1 MKRKMTINKKKWD
14 TVFPTNWNAELT
26 GDENASVL
34 VYTERFPGYPGSEM
48 KKRFANVK
56 KHFTKALR
64 AVDPTSTI
72 TVKGNSI
79 TLTIHAPRKVRLMT
93 LVGEF
98 AAQAADDADE
108 LCFYMNAMR
117 DELVKTYGTK
127 EVSHVKKSV

>member
-26 GDENASVL
+26 GDENTSVL
-34 VYTERFPGYPGSEM
+34 VYTERFPGYSGTEM
-48 KKRFANVK
+48 KKRFAGSK
-56 KHFTKALR
+56 KNFGKAITAL
-64 AVDPTSTI
+64 DPASTLTSN
-72 TVKGNSI
+72 GNTI
-79 TLTIHAPRKVRLMT
+79 TLTIHAPRKVCLMT